1 MLLPIMPAIASIA
14 MYQEPNLTNQQKVQ
28 LAPDDKQ
35 TFPEPPAD
43 ITKRNPATP
52 AGKLAVYTYSSTT
65 VGTERKLN
73 IYTPP
78 GYTKDK
84 KYPVLYLL
92 HGIGGDETEWQR
104 FATVDVLLDNLIQ
117 AGKVRDVIIV
127 MPNGRAQK
135 NDKAEGNVFAAAPS
149 FAVFEKDLI
158 TDVIPFVEKT
168 FSVLPGR
175 ENRSIAGLSMGGGQT
190 LNFGFGHTD
199 LFSSIGAFSAAPNTL
214 EAVKLVPDPDATR
227 KLPLYIYISC
237 GAKDNLLP
245 ISRRT
250 HVFLADKKI
259 AHQWNVDAHA
269 HDPTHWR
276 NNLYWFLQ
284 DAFKPAGLA
293 KSNDK

>member
-1 MLLPIMPAIASIA
+1 MPLFFMPVIAIPAFH
-14 MYQEPNLTNQQKVQ
+14 QEPTLTNQQKVT
-28 LAPDDKQ
+28 LAPDDLQ
-35 TFPEPPAD
+35 AFPEPPAD
-43 ITKRNPATP
+43 ITKRNPGTP
-52 AGKLAVYTYSSTT
+52 AGKLATVSYSSTT
-65 VGTERKLN
+65 VGTERKLT

-78 GYTKDK
+78 GYTKNK

-104 FATVDVLLDNLIQ
+104 FATVDVLADNLIQ
-117 AGKVRDVIIV
+117 AGKLRDVIIV

-168 FSVLPGR
+168 FSTLPGR
-175 ENRSIAGLSMGGGQT
+175 ENRAIAGLSMGGGQT

-214 EAVKLVPDPDATR
+214 DAAKLVPDPDATR

-250 HVFLADKKI
+250 HVYMKDNKI
-259 AHQWNVDAHA
+259 PHLWNVDAHA

-284 DAFKPAGLA
+284 GAFKPTSLV
-293 KSNDK
+293 K

>member
-1 MLLPIMPAIASIA
+1 MPLFFMPVIAIPAFH
-14 MYQEPNLTNQQKVQ
+14 QEPVLTNQQKVQ

-43 ITKRNPATP
+43 ITKRNPAIP
-52 AGKLAVYTYSSTT
+52 AGKLTLAEYTSTT
-65 VGTERKLN
+65 VGTTRKLN

-104 FATVDVLLDNLIQ
+104 FATVDVLADNLIL
-117 AGKVRDVIIV
+117 AGKLRDVIIV

-149 FAVFEKDLI
+149 FAVFEKDLL
-158 TDVIPFVEKT
+158 TDVIPFIEKT
-168 FSVLPGR
+168 YSIVPGR
-175 ENRSIAGLSMGGGQT
+175 ENRAIAGLSMGGGQT
-190 LNFGFGHTD
+190 LNFGFGNAD
-199 LFSSIGAFSAAPNTL
+199 KFGAIGAFSSAPNTL
-214 EAVKLVPDPDATR
+214 DGVKLIPDPDVTR
-227 KLPLYIYISC
+227 KRQTYIYLSC
-237 GAKDNLLP
+237 GSKDSLFG
-245 ISRRT
+245 ISRKT
-250 HVFLADKKI
+250 HVYLADKKI
-259 AHQWNVDAHA
+259 THHWNVDSHA

-284 DAFKPAGLA
+284 GAFKPAA
-293 KSNDK
+293 PR

>member
-1 MLLPIMPAIASIA
+1 MPLFFMPVIAIPAFH
-14 MYQEPNLTNQQKVQ
+14 QEPILTNQQKVT
-28 LAPDDKQ
+28 LAADDLQ

-43 ITKRNPATP
+43 ITKRNPGTP
-52 AGKLAVYTYSSTT
+52 AGKLATVSYSSTT

-104 FATVDVLLDNLIQ
+104 FATVDVLLDNLIK

-158 TDVIPFVEKT
+158 TDVIPFIEKT
-168 FSVLPGR
+168 YSVLPGR
-175 ENRSIAGLSMGGGQT
+175 ENRAIAGLSMGGGQT

-199 LFSSIGAFSAAPNTL
+199 LFSSIGAFSAAPNTRD
-214 EAVKLVPDPDATR
+214 AAKLVPDPDATR

-250 HVFLADKKI
+250 HVYLKDNKI
-259 AHQWNVDAHA
+259 PHLWNVDPHA

-284 DAFKPAGLA
+284 GAFKPVAPR
-293 KSNDK
+293 

>member
-1 MLLPIMPAIASIA
+1 MIIPIVAIH
-14 MYQEPNLTNQQKVQ
+14 QEPVLNNQQKVT
-28 LAPDDKQ
+28 LAPDDLQ
-35 TFPEPPAD
+35 VFPEPPAD
-43 ITKRNPATP
+43 ITKRNPAIP
-52 AGKLAVYTYSSTT
+52 AGKLTLAEYTSTT
-65 VGTERKLN
+65 VGTTRKLN

-104 FATVDVLLDNLIQ
+104 FATVDVLADNLIQ
-117 AGKVRDVIIV
+117 AGKLREVIIV

-135 NDKAEGNVFAAAPS
+135 NDKAERNVFAAAPS
-149 FAVFEKDLI
+149 FAVFEKDLL
-158 TDVIPFVEKT
+158 TDVIPYIEKT
-168 FSVLPGR
+168 YSILPGR
-175 ENRSIAGLSMGGGQT
+175 ENRAIAGLSMGGGQT
-190 LNFGFGHTD
+190 LNFGFGNAD
-199 LFSSIGAFSAAPNTL
+199 KFGAIGAFSSAPNTL
-214 EAVKLVPDPDATR
+214 DGVKLIPDPDATR

-250 HVFLADKKI
+250 HVYLKDKKI
-259 AHQWNVDAHA
+259 THHWNVDSHA

-284 DAFKPAGLA
+284 GAFKPAA
-293 KSNDK
+293 PR

>member
-1 MLLPIMPAIASIA
+1 MIIPIVAIH
-14 MYQEPNLTNQQKVQ
+14 QEPVLTNQQKVQ

-43 ITKRNPATP
+43 ITKRNPAIP
-52 AGKLAVYTYSSTT
+52 AGKLTLAEYTSTT
-65 VGTERKLN
+65 VGTTRRLN

-104 FATVDVLLDNLIQ
+104 FATVDVLADNLIQ
-117 AGKVRDVIIV
+117 AGKLRDVIIV

-149 FAVFEKDLI
+149 FAVFEKDLL
-158 TDVIPFVEKT
+158 TDVIPFIEKT
-168 FSVLPGR
+168 YSILPGR
-175 ENRSIAGLSMGGGQT
+175 ENRAIAGLSMGGGQT
-190 LNFGFGHTD
+190 LNFGLGNADKFGA
-199 LFSSIGAFSAAPNTL
+199 IGAFSSAPNTL
-214 EAVKLVPDPDATR
+214 DGVKLIPDPDVTR
-227 KLPLYIYISC
+227 KRQTYMYLSC
-237 GAKDNLLP
+237 GSKDSLFG
-245 ISRRT
+245 ISRKT
-250 HVFLADKKI
+250 HVYLADKKI
-259 AHQWNVDAHA
+259 THHWNVDSHA

-284 DAFKPAGLA
+284 GAFKPAA
-293 KSNDK
+293 PR

>member
-1 MLLPIMPAIASIA
+1 MPLFFMPVIAIPAFH
-14 MYQEPNLTNQQKVQ
+14 QEPTLTNQQKVT
-28 LAPDDKQ
+28 LAPDDLQ
-35 TFPEPPAD
+35 AFPEPPAD
-43 ITKRNPATP
+43 ITKRNPGTP
-52 AGKLAVYTYSSTT
+52 AGKLATVSYSSTT
-65 VGTERKLN
+65 VGTERKLT

-78 GYTKDK
+78 GYTKNK

-104 FATVDVLLDNLIQ
+104 FATVDVLADNLIQ
-117 AGKVRDVIIV
+117 AGKLRDVIIV

-168 FSVLPGR
+168 FSILPGR
-175 ENRSIAGLSMGGGQT
+175 ENRAIAGLSMGGGQT
-190 LNFGFGHTD
+190 LNFGFGNAD
-199 LFSSIGAFSAAPNTL
+199 KFGAIGAFSSAPNTL
-214 EAVKLVPDPDATR
+214 DGVKLIPDPDVTR
-227 KLPLYIYISC
+227 KRQTYIYLSC

-250 HVFLADKKI
+250 HVYLKDNKI
-259 AHQWNVDAHA
+259 PHLWNVDAHA

-284 DAFKPAGLA
+284 GAFKPTSLL
-293 KSNDK
+293 K

>member
-1 MLLPIMPAIASIA
+1 MIIPIVAIH
-14 MYQEPNLTNQQKVQ
+14 QEPVLTNQQKVQ

-43 ITKRNPATP
+43 ITKRNPAIP
-52 AGKLAVYTYSSTT
+52 AGKLTLAEYTSTT
-65 VGTERKLN
+65 VGTTRRLN

-104 FATVDVLLDNLIQ
+104 FATVDVLADNLIQ
-117 AGKVRDVIIV
+117 AGKLRDVIIV

-135 NDKAEGNVFAAAPS
+135 NDKAEGNVFAAASS
-149 FAVFEKDLI
+149 FAVFEKDLL
-158 TDVIPFVEKT
+158 TDVIPFIEKT
-168 FSVLPGR
+168 YSILPGR
-175 ENRSIAGLSMGGGQT
+175 ENRAIAGLSMGGGQT
-190 LNFGFGHTD
+190 LNFGLGNADKFGA
-199 LFSSIGAFSAAPNTL
+199 IGAFSSAPNTL
-214 EAVKLVPDPDATR
+214 DGVKLIPDPDVTR

-237 GAKDNLLP
+237 VAKDNLLP

-250 HVFLADKKI
+250 HVYLKDNKI
-259 AHQWNVDAHA
+259 PHLWNVDSHA

-284 DAFKPAGLA
+284 GAFKPAA
-293 KSNDK
+293 PR

>member
-1 MLLPIMPAIASIA
+1 MIIPIVAIH
-14 MYQEPNLTNQQKVQ
+14 QEPVLNNQQKVT
-28 LAPDDKQ
+28 LAPDDLQ
-35 TFPEPPAD
+35 VFPEPPAD
-43 ITKRNPATP
+43 ITKRNPAIP
-52 AGKLAVYTYSSTT
+52 AGKLALDEYTSTT
-65 VGTERKLN
+65 VGTTRKLN

-149 FAVFEKDLI
+149 FAVFEKDLL
-158 TDVIPFVEKT
+158 TDVIPFIEKT
-168 FSVLPGR
+168 YSILPGR
-175 ENRSIAGLSMGGGQT
+175 ENRAIAGLSMGGGQT
-190 LNFGFGHTD
+190 LNFGFGNAD
-199 LFSSIGAFSAAPNTL
+199 KFGAIGAFSSAPNTL
-214 EAVKLVPDPDATR
+214 DGVKLIPDPDVTR
-227 KLPLYIYISC
+227 KRQTYIYLSC
-237 GAKDNLLP
+237 GSKDSLFG
-245 ISRRT
+245 ISRKT
-250 HVFLADKKI
+250 HVYLADKKI
-259 AHQWNVDAHA
+259 THHWNVDSHA

-284 DAFKPAGLA
+284 GAFKPAAPL
-293 KSNDK
+293 